1 LSSTQFT
8 KDFMANNFDLIL
20 EDEPNQVAF
29 EPYSFTLPPYNGFG
43 NEIDS
48 EQNCKKLIA
57 KPPKKDFFSY
67 LDNTS
72 F

>member
-1 LSSTQFT
+1 MSKYNLV
-8 KDFMANNFDLIL
+8 L
-20 EDEPNQVAF
+20 EDEPSQPAF
-29 EPYSFTLPPYNGFG
+29 EPFTFTLPPYNGFG

-57 KPPKKDFFSY
+57 KPPKKDFFRY

-72 F
+72 NYKFKA